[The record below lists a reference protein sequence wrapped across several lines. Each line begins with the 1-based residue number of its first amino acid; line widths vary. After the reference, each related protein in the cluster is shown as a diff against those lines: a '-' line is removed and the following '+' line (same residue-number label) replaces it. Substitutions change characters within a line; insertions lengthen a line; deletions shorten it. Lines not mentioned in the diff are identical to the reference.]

1 MLGKCLDDRI
11 DIGKRRT
18 QRFEKPP
25 ALLCRRNA
33 SGGTMKQA
41 QSKTCLQ
48 RRDGMA
54 DGGGRNGEFSRGLA
68 EAAAFGNGGENG
80 QLGELHTVHCSK

>member
-11 DIGKRRT
+11 DIGKSRS
-18 QRFEKPP
+18 QRFEQQFT
-25 ALLCRRNA
+25 LLRRRNA
-33 SGGTMKQA
+33 AGGAVKQPQA
-41 QSKTCLQ
+41 KAFLQ
-48 RRDGMA
+48 RRDRMA
-54 DGGGRNGEFSRGLA
+54 DGGRRDGQFGRGLA